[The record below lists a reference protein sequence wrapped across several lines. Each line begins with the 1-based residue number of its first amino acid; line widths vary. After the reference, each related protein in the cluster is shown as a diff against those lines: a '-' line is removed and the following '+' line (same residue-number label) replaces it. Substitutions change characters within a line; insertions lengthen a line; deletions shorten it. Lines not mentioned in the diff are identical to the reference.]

1 MKTSSAKAKGRRLQN
16 LIVGKLRRAFRGIIP
31 EDNIRAAIMGE
42 TGVDIKLSA
51 LARKYIPFAVESK
64 NQEKLNIWQ
73 AIAQA
78 EANKGEDKPV
88 VVFTRNRAEVYAVLK
103 FDDFVELLGY
113 RIAAVRYEDVLKSE

>member
-51 LARKYIPFAVESK
+51 LARKYIPFAIESK
-64 NQEKLNIWQ
+64 NQEKINVWR

-78 EANKGEDKPV
+78 EANKKENKPA
-88 VVFTRNRAEVYAVLK
+88 VVFTRNRAEVYIVLR
-103 FDDFVELLGY
+103 FDDFVELLDHG
-113 RIAAVRYEDVLKSE
+113 IPAVSLEDVLKK